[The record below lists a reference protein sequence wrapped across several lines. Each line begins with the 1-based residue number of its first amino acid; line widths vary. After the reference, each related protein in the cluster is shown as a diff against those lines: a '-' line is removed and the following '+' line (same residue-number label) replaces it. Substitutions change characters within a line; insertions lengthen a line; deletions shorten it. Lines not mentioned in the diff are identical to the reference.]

1 MDAPLNVSLLATA
14 TSIKPLSVRISSRG
28 RLEGSQAGE
37 PLRRSGTIVSSTVGE
52 FFGGPAG
59 KIRDDIWGDV
69 PVDKALRAL
78 LETAAMA
85 RLKGMNE
92 LGFALYAFP
101 AAKHTRLDHAI
112 GVYYLTRLTLKRII
126 DSGAYLDDQDVRGTL
141 AAALLHDVGR
151 YPYAPAVE
159 HLGLPGMVSRDEATR
174 GQIEETEVA
183 EVLRENWDLEPH
195 NVVRLVTRGDAEGEP
210 HGDSQD
216 SPLRNLTPTEHL
228 ARDLLSGSLDVE
240 MLDRLVR
247 DARGANIIYGTVDAE
262 ALLNSLRIVGQD
274 NRAVLAV
281 DETGVGHLQS
291 LVFSRYLVHYN
302 VYGHHALRVPAVMFL
317 RAVQDAIQ
325 AEKITSEKL
334 AYQDDAGALALILE
348 SADPESS
355 SASLV
360 KRLLERHPY
369 KRALE
374 LDARHP
380 SYASLIKLRDDAT
393 WRRRVEEAWARYL
406 TRYRKGTAG
415 PFDLLI
421 DLPERKR
428 FDVGLRLIRHAP
440 LPGERNP
447 VSWQDLSGL
456 SEEDMARYHAP
467 LYRVRVAASNDD
479 LATSVRRHADELFT
493 IAEELG

>member
-1 MDAPLNVSLLATA
+1 V
-14 TSIKPLSVRISSRG
+14 
-28 RLEGSQAGE
+28 
-37 PLRRSGTIVSSTVGE
+37 GTIVSSTVGE
-52 FFGGPAG
+52 FFGGSAR
-59 KIRDDIWGDV
+59 KVRDDIWGDV
-69 PVDKALRAL
+69 PVDKAVWAL

-85 RLKGMNE
+85 RLKGMSE

-126 DSGAYLDDQDVRGTL
+126 DSGAYLEDRDVRGSL

-151 YPYAPAVE
+151 YPCAPAVE
-159 HLGLPGMVSRDEATR
+159 DIRLLGMVSRDEITR
-174 GQIEETEVA
+174 CQIEETEVA
-183 EVLRENWDLEPH
+183 EVLRENWALEPH
-195 NVVRLVTRGDAEGEP
+195 NVFRLVARADAEGDL
-210 HGDSQD
+210 HGDSQG

-228 ARDLLSGSLDVE
+228 TRDLLSGSLDVE
-240 MLDRLVR
+240 MLDRFVR
-247 DARGANIIYGTVDAE
+247 DARGAKVPYGTIDAE

-291 LVFSRYLVHYN
+291 LVFARYLLHYN
-302 VYGHHALRVPAVMFL
+302 VYGHHYLRVPTVMFL

-334 AYQDDAGALALILE
+334 AHQDDAGAFALILK

-355 SASLV
+355 SAALV
-360 KRLLERHPY
+360 KRLLDRHPY

-421 DLPERKR
+421 DLPERKH
-428 FDVGLRLIRHAP
+428 FDVGLRLIRHSP

-456 SEEDMARYHAP
+456 SEEDMARYHSP
-467 LYRVRVAASNDD
+467 LYRVRIAASNDD
-479 LATSVRRHADELFT
+479 LATSVRRHADELFA
-493 IAEELG
+493 IAEEIG